1 MNHHVRRSIELV
13 YPLCQ
18 ITLQNA
24 PYLDYKLLVL
34 MSFKVT
40 TMTSM
45 DSQEPACCDHSH
57 LLAS

>member
-1 MNHHVRRSIELV
+1 MSHHMKLV
-13 YPLCQ
+13 YPFCVKSHFKML
-18 ITLQNA
+18 

-34 MSFKVT
+34 MSFEVT
-40 TMTSM
+40 TMTTM